1 MSNKIF
7 IQQPKN
13 IADVKVGSLKDWK
26 LLVNLCENPEM
37 YKTQIYKVDK
47 EVLEWI
53 YPFSQYFIEKGSEVQ
68 ANNYIVEFYK
78 LAFER

>member
-1 MSNKIF
+1 
-7 IQQPKN
+7 
-13 IADVKVGSLKDWK
+13 
-26 LLVNLCENPEM
+26 M